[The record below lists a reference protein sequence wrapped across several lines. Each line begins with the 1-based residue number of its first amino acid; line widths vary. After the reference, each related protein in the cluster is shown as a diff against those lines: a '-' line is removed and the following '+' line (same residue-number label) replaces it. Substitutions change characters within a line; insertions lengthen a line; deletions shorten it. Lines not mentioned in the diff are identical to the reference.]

1 MKTRLAGRS
10 CRAVVGR
17 ERTGQRWVG
26 FGRDR
31 AESRVAGRADSRV
44 YGPLVSATIDFD
56 GITAASLADAGHLK
70 WTLYGPGRLGAFVA
84 EMDYG
89 CAPAIKAAIH
99 GAVDR
104 ELLGYPPP
112 AAVAAMRTAC
122 ASWQAE
128 VHGWDVAPDDVHPIP
143 GVVEGLEIA
152 VQHCSRPGSPVIV
165 PVPAYTP
172 FLGGPVHLGR
182 EVIQIEMVRDA
193 GRYVFD
199 LDALD
204 RAYRDGGDLL
214 IMCNPHNPL
223 GRVMERAEMEQIAT
237 VVARH
242 GGRVFSDEVHAPLV
256 FAGHRHVPYAST
268 SPTAA
273 EHTVT
278 ATSASKGWNLTGM
291 KCAQLILSNDA
302 DRERMAA
309 LGPFATH
316 GASTLGVVANTVAFD
331 EGRAWL
337 NEVLDYLDGN
347 RHLLD
352 DLLAERL
359 PGVRHTKPE
368 GTYLA
373 WLDCRGLGLPRA
385 PSEFFAEQ
393 ASVVMVDGSQC
404 GEVGAG
410 FVRLNFA
417 TTRALLTQMVT
428 QLADAVA
435 RYNA

>member
-1 MKTRLAGRS
+1 
-10 CRAVVGR
+10 
-17 ERTGQRWVG
+17 
-26 FGRDR
+26 
-31 AESRVAGRADSRV
+31 
-44 YGPLVSATIDFD
+44 
-56 GITAASLADAGHLK
+56 
-70 WTLYGPGRLGAFVA
+70 
-84 EMDYG
+84 
-89 CAPAIKAAIH
+89 
-99 GAVDR
+99 
-104 ELLGYPPP
+104 
-112 AAVAAMRTAC
+112 
-122 ASWQAE
+122 
-128 VHGWDVAPDDVHPIP
+128 
-143 GVVEGLEIA
+143 
-152 VQHCSRPGSPVIV
+152 
-165 PVPAYTP
+165 
-172 FLGGPVHLGR
+172 
-182 EVIQIEMVRDA
+182 
-193 GRYVFD
+193 
-199 LDALD
+199 
-204 RAYRDGGDLL
+204 
-214 IMCNPHNPL
+214 
-223 GRVMERAEMEQIAT
+223 
-237 VVARH
+237 
-242 GGRVFSDEVHAPLV
+242 
-256 FAGHRHVPYAST
+256 
-268 SPTAA
+268 
-273 EHTVT
+273 
-278 ATSASKGWNLTGM
+278 
-291 KCAQLILSNDA
+291 
-302 DRERMAA
+302 MAA